1 MKKKNIKKIAK
12 KATEVKS
19 LTNTSFQ
26 NSETMTTKEL
36 ANFLKTTKDVVL
48 ANAKKCLPNKKIEH
62 GKPTYWNKAEVTVLL
77 DYMQNHKSNNRSVEL
92 NSTVENTSTDL
103 TPALKLKKDFTVMA
117 AVTVKELAKDLNV
130 AESTIKNN
138 INELRQVL
146 GEVQKNNQGGYLL
159 TEKQATLIKLKLR
172 ERNNLKDNSVISQIG
187 NDLEFFAL
195 LKKREEEQKL
205 LDAYRDK
212 RIEELTVRAELAE
225 SVVNRIADSKG
236 CYTMNQT
243 AKALKLP
250 YGNIKLFEKLRAMQI
265 LNLDNSPKQDQI
277 NNGNFKV
284 VVKFINEKIGN
295 KPVTLTT
302 NKGLVYLAKRFNTEI
317 DQSVMPDC

>member
-1 MKKKNIKKIAK
+1 M
-12 KATEVKS
+12 
-19 LTNTSFQ
+19 Q
-26 NSETMTTKEL
+26 
-36 ANFLKTTKDVVL
+36 
-48 ANAKKCLPNKKIEH
+48 KKCLPNKKIEN
-62 GKPTYWNKAEVTVLL
+62 GKPTYWDKAEVTVLI
-77 DYMQNHKSNNRSVEL
+77 YFMQNNKTTMFNSQASQAFTDGLRSV
-92 NSTVENTSTDL
+92 STDL
-103 TPALKLKKDFTVMA
+103 TPALKLNKDFTVTA

-146 GEVQKNNQGGYLL
+146 GEVKKNNQGGYLL

-172 ERNNLKDNSVISQIG
+172 DRNNLKDNSVISQIG

-225 SVVNRIADSKG
+225 SVVNRIADGKG
-236 CYTMNQT
+236 CYTINQT

-265 LNLDNSPKQDQI
+265 LNLDNSPKQEHI

-284 VVKFINEKIGN
+284 VVKFINEKVGN
-295 KPVTLTT
+295 KSVTLTT
-302 NKGLVYLAKRFNTEI
+302 SKGLVYLAKKFNTEI
-317 DQSVMPDC
+317 DKNVLPDYE